1 MTERKTPMRKCV
13 GCNEMKDKRE
23 LVRVVRGNDGIVCF
37 DPTGKLPGRGA
48 YVCPSAACLA
58 AAVKS
63 KRLEHAFKC
72 RVPDE
77 VYETLKEKLSAER
90 KG

>member
-23 LVRVVRGNDGIVCF
+23 LVRVVRGSDGVVCF

>member
-1 MTERKTPMRKCV
+1 
-13 GCNEMKDKRE
+13 MKKP
-23 LVRVVRGNDGIVCF
+23 LLSAAVAFAC
-37 DPTGKLPGRGA
+37 
-48 YVCPSAACLA
+48 AACLA